1 MSRGDFIDSR
11 QDLGCSKDTYILHR
25 MGMKVSYVS
34 SWIFCFVI
42 FSFEPRPGVVHGR
55 RVDKFANFTFKFA
68 AIVPILLRQEICFLL
83 PYYFVF
89 LIFFVLYLSKIVL
102 SQKKFFASSLY
113 CWPKPD
119 ISESRRTISNLF
131 HNTRGKKNPH
141 ESGGWFTVLF
151 IIRSATLLAVK
162 TERAK
167 GYLQALIS
175 WPFSASTV
183 ICDDVA
189 SSVVFSFPASD

>member
-11 QDLGCSKDTYILHR
+11 QDLGCSKNTYILHR

-42 FSFEPRPGVVHGR
+42 FSFEPRPSVVHGR

-102 SQKKFFASSLY
+102 SQKKFLPRLCTVGRSQIFQSLDEPY
-113 CWPKPD
+113 L
-119 ISESRRTISNLF
+119 IY
-131 HNTRGKKNPH
+131 
-141 ESGGWFTVLF
+141 F
-151 IIRSATLLAVK
+151 IIRGGKKIHMNLEVDLLFC
-162 TERAK
+162 
-167 GYLQALIS
+167 L
-175 WPFSASTV
+175 
-183 ICDDVA
+183 
-189 SSVVFSFPASD
+189 